1 MLQLLQV
8 GKHCILD
15 DLLGQRMSQIT
26 RGGITYSLAHLAS
39 ELIGGVPMMDH
50 AGMEFKKHVF
60 VVYSCHCYTTGEKA
74 GIQFNVPVHEVIW
87 DGCWRRAFCPQRH
100 GLSLVLPGVVR
111 QLLFSPHA
119 HVWDTGKGNRH
130 YHELIATPNMA
141 AAQPYYLFMR
151 IERQK
156 LEDGPHV
163 IKMAVE
169 SAYLIQ
175 PPDPSRRARD
185 PLLMSEWLGKTWAPP
200 SPSMLKNKNKRK
212 K

>member
-1 MLQLLQV
+1 LLPIV
-8 GKHCILD
+8 KSCILD
-15 DLLGQRMSQIT
+15 YLLGQEMSQIT
-26 RGGITYSLAHLAS
+26 INGTTYSLAHLAS
-39 ELIGGVPMMDH
+39 ELIAGVPMMDH
-50 AGMEFKKHVF
+50 AGLEFKRHVF
-60 VVYSCHCYTTGEKA
+60 VVYSCHCYTIGEKA
-74 GIQFNVPVHEVIW
+74 GIPFNVPANEVIW
-87 DGCWRRAFCPQRH
+87 DGRFRRKFCPQRH
-100 GLSLVLPGVVR
+100 GLSLILPGVVR

-119 HVWDTGKGNRH
+119 HVWDTGVGNRH

-163 IKMAVE
+163 IKMTVE

-175 PPDPSRRARD
+175 PPDPSPRARD
-185 PLLMSEWLGKTWAPP
+185 PLRMSEWLGKTWAPP
-200 SPSMLKNKNKRK
+200 TLGVLKNKNKRK